1 MRGGGAKKLV
11 ENTWKAD
18 FAYDLEFKQ
27 RAQILLDLLSKEA
40 KNHLKSDFSQNRF
53 DLIVCAGLFE
63 YIHDLPSFVSKICA
77 LQPKYILCSYNFV
90 NVGGENKI
98 WVTNRLKQKELFD
111 LFLQNDFRFF

>member
-40 KNHLKSDFSQNRF
+40 KNHLKSDFF
-53 DLIVCAGLFE
+53 
-63 YIHDLPSFVSKICA
+63 SK
-77 LQPKYILCSYNFV
+77 
-90 NVGGENKI
+90 
-98 WVTNRLKQKELFD
+98 
-111 LFLQNDFRFF
+111 